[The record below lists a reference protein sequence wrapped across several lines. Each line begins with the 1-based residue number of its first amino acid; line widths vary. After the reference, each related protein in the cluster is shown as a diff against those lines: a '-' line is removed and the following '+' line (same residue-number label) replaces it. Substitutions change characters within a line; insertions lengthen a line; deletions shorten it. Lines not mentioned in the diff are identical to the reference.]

1 MPRPDAKIGNPERAP
16 SYIRMPRFPSP
27 SPRLLRL
34 APAAGPQNPNPLRQ
48 VDPARP
54 ALSATSRQ
62 RWPLAIHLRP
72 PHIRSTRIPSPPPTR
87 PRPPP
92 TRSTRLPWPTPTLR
106 CSPPTRSTRPA
117 RRRRRVVWR
126 SGALPT
132 EQGSLTVLPPP
143 PPPPP
148 QGAPVMKTVQGVNM
162 MAPTPLQGPPVMQRA
177 NTVVPMPLRELLMTV
192 PLQGRPVMAPL
203 PFPGGPPSMMA
214 PPSFYDVAS
223 PMTVQQPPHADYM
236 MGQPLLCARPPPV
249 AALHH
254 PHAVHMVA
262 QPPLPAGPP
271 PLKRHHSD
279 YFDMPFGP
287 QMTGFELEM
296 AGFNESTGLPYGPYI
311 NNEMPSV
318 GSYEPHLPLD
328 ASSTLHVEG
337 FPPNCTRRELA
348 HIFRPFTGFCAV
360 RLVNT

>member
-1 MPRPDAKIGNPERAP
+1 MAARNSSASAAHPVHQDSVAAP
-16 SYIRMPRFPSP
+16 NSP
-27 SPRLLRL
+27 
-34 APAAGPQNPNPLRQ
+34 APAADPVHQAAVANPNSPVLAANPVHQ
-48 VDPARP
+48 A
-54 ALSATSRQ
+54 SAAVAGLYGA
-62 RWPLAIHLRP
+62 P
-72 PHIRSTRIPSPPPTR
+72 
-87 PRPPP
+87 
-92 TRSTRLPWPTPTLR
+92 
-106 CSPPTRSTRPA
+106 
-117 RRRRRVVWR
+117 
-126 SGALPT
+126 GALPT

-143 PPPPP
+143 PPPPL
-148 QGAPVMKTVQGVNM
+148 GAPVMKTVQGVNM

-254 PHAVHMVA
+254 PQAVHMVA

-287 QMTGFELEM
+287 
-296 AGFNESTGLPYGPYI
+296 
-311 NNEMPSV
+311 
-318 GSYEPHLPLD
+318 
-328 ASSTLHVEG
+328 
-337 FPPNCTRRELA
+337 
-348 HIFRPFTGFCAV
+348 
-360 RLVNT
+360 

>member
-1 MPRPDAKIGNPERAP
+1 MAARNSSASAAHPVHQDSVAAP
-16 SYIRMPRFPSP
+16 NSP
-27 SPRLLRL
+27 
-34 APAAGPQNPNPLRQ
+34 APAADPVHQAAVANPNSPVLAANPVHQ
-48 VDPARP
+48 A
-54 ALSATSRQ
+54 SAAAATG
-62 RWPLAIHLRP
+62 LYG
-72 PHIRSTRIPSPPPTR
+72 
-87 PRPPP
+87 
-92 TRSTRLPWPTPTLR
+92 TP
-106 CSPPTRSTRPA
+106 
-117 RRRRRVVWR
+117 
-126 SGALPT
+126 GALPT

-143 PPPPP
+143 PPPLP
-148 QGAPVMKTVQGVNM
+148 QGAPVMKT
-162 MAPTPLQGPPVMQRA
+162 
-177 NTVVPMPLRELLMTV
+177 LLMTV

-254 PHAVHMVA
+254 PQALHMVA

-271 PLKRHHSD
+271 PLKHHHSD

-287 QMTGFELEM
+287 RMTGFELEM
-296 AGFNESTGLPYGPYI
+296 AGFDESTGLPYGPYI

-348 HIFRPFTGFCAV
+348 RILCHYYFEYISPFYWVLSV
-360 RLVNT
+360 RLVNTGYNNRHVIAYVDFETPAQAFSAKKSLQGYLFGIHDKYSLKLVLQLFAVACCMRCSSLLFHIVTYHVSA